1 MNIFSNSTI
10 QFIITSSITLLL
22 GGINLWLLL
31 RRRVQIPLTYE
42 TLLQQR
48 VDPSNEEVRDLLA
61 KIHISPDDSRV
72 QYLSFV
78 TFKLWNSG
86 KESVTILSDDKP
98 VILSFPP
105 GATILACEEIAREPQ
120 ELEYTWRL
128 EDEKILLAFPLLD
141 SNDVIT
147 IRVLL
152 TGRID
157 YFPDI
162 SVRVPG
168 SKRIVRA
175 NNIQQ
180 SKELFI
186 TALFMLCIT
195 TYLFVSTW
203 SLSPYPFSVE
213 IWVVFYGGAI
223 LLLITSWLIRTSP
236 PGFPQPSKGLW
247 EIIQA
252 MPIAIP
258 FCILGVLIYHWFGKQ
273 TFFIVITIICY
284 LFIILGLWFIP
295 YTVVTAYLKKKK
307 KKYNAVLVGVLAT
320 IPSLLFLA
328 LCLRVFFLYFW

>member
-1 MNIFSNSTI
+1 
-10 QFIITSSITLLL
+10 
-22 GGINLWLLL
+22 
-31 RRRVQIPLTYE
+31 
-42 TLLQQR
+42 
-48 VDPSNEEVRDLLA
+48 
-61 KIHISPDDSRV
+61 
-72 QYLSFV
+72 V

-86 KESVTILSDDKP
+86 KESVTLLSDDKP

-105 GATILACEEIAREPQ
+105 GATILACEVIARTQ
-120 ELEYTWRL
+120 DLEYTLRL
-128 EDEKILLAFPLLD
+128 EDERILLSFPLLD
-141 SNDVIT
+141 ANDVIT

-152 TGRID
+152 TGRIYD
-157 YFPDI
+157 FPDI

-186 TALFMLCIT
+186 TALLLLCIT

-213 IWVVFYGGAI
+213 IWVVFYGGGI
-223 LLLITSWLIRTSP
+223 LLLITSWLIRKSP

-273 TFFIVITIICY
+273 TFENVIDIICS
-284 LFIILGLWFIP
+284 LFIIFGLWFIP
-295 YTVVTAYLKKKK
+295 YTLVTAYLKKKK

-328 LCLRVFFLYFW
+328 LCLRVFFLYYW